1 MKTSTQEQRSIEWK
15 TNRRKSEEN
24 KVWKGN
30 PFIER
35 DENRV
40 WKGNPVQYGETQD
53 RVIPVMQRRTNAP
66 VSQSEVVTPRETANN
81 VSVVDIGQVRTAG
94 REDRAL
100 RTDAIA
106 GARLVWKDY
115 RGSSRFY
122 TEHNVPDY
130 QETVDRIMYP
140 RISQSTPEL
149 HTAEEIEELE
159 RIKQDIIN
167 IDASG
172 RFVLPESGS
181 EMSLVKEPTPES
193 KKKKELSIRIPVDV
207 VKDPGDGPTEEIKTA
222 M

>member
-1 MKTSTQEQRSIEWK
+1 
-15 TNRRKSEEN
+15 
-24 KVWKGN
+24 
-30 PFIER
+30 
-35 DENRV
+35 
-40 WKGNPVQYGETQD
+40 
-53 RVIPVMQRRTNAP
+53 MQRRTNAP

-100 RTDAIA
+100 RSDAIA

-115 RGSSRFY
+115 RGSNRFY

-130 QETVDRIMYP
+130 QETVDKIMYP
-140 RISQSTPEL
+140 RMSQSTPEL
-149 HTAEEIEELE
+149 HTTEEIEELE

-172 RFVLPESGS
+172 RFVLSQSGS
-181 EMSLVKEPTPES
+181 EMSLVKEPTSES

-207 VKDPGDGPTEEIKTA
+207 VKDPGDGPTEEIKNSK
-222 M
+222 